1 MIINVLSLLIFII
14 FSFRVIIEDL
24 KNTIVDHTDFINSLV
39 GFVFLYIIFFVE
51 KYEIILFFIWL
62 IISSIILFCSKK
74 VKKDSYEEEVFRE
87 VSSLVISVFLIF
99 LSLFSFYPFL
109 FISLSILFFLLEL
122 SEKISEKVY
131 YVLGTGINDVEM
143 LFFSIPIILFVL
155 SRSVNLFF
163 IFIFFLLVLSSLI
176 TYVYS
181 KKIDIKRSI
190 LFFILSEIIL
200 SALYLLFFFLGNY
213 FLSFTFLILSL
224 LLMFLRAKKFSSF
237 EKVEYKYG
245 KDIKEDDL
253 IAYDIRNKNGD
264 SLFLEG
270 LYNVEKVR
278 EKYANEKLKLIYK
291 LSIPFFPIFLSSLV
305 FIVIIYF
312 YSTL

>member
-1 MIINVLSLLIFII
+1 M
-14 FSFRVIIEDL
+14 
-24 KNTIVDHTDFINSLV
+24 
-39 GFVFLYIIFFVE
+39 
-51 KYEIILFFIWL
+51 
-62 IISSIILFCSKK
+62 
-74 VKKDSYEEEVFRE
+74 
-87 VSSLVISVFLIF
+87 
-99 LSLFSFYPFL
+99 
-109 FISLSILFFLLEL
+109 
-122 SEKISEKVY
+122 
-131 YVLGTGINDVEM
+131 
-143 LFFSIPIILFVL
+143 
-155 SRSVNLFF
+155 
-163 IFIFFLLVLSSLI
+163 
-176 TYVYS
+176 
-181 KKIDIKRSI
+181 
-190 LFFILSEIIL
+190 
-200 SALYLLFFFLGNY
+200 
-213 FLSFTFLILSL
+213 LSL
-224 LLMFLRAKKFSSF
+224 LLMFLRAKEFSSF

>member
-1 MIINVLSLLIFII
+1 MVINVLSLLIFVIS
-14 FSFRVIIEDL
+14 SFRVIIEDL

-51 KYEIILFFIWL
+51 KYEIMLFFIWL
-62 IISSIILFCSKK
+62 IISSILLFYSKK

-87 VSSLVISVFLIF
+87 ISSLVISVFLIF
-99 LSLFSFYPFL
+99 LSLFSSYPFL

-131 YVLGTGINDVEM
+131 YVIGTGINDVEM

-155 SRSVNLFF
+155 SRSFILFF

-200 SALYLLFFFLGNY
+200 SALYLLFFFLDNY
-213 FLSFTFLILSL
+213 FLSFTFLMLSL
-224 LLMFLRAKKFSSF
+224 LLMFLRAKEFSSF